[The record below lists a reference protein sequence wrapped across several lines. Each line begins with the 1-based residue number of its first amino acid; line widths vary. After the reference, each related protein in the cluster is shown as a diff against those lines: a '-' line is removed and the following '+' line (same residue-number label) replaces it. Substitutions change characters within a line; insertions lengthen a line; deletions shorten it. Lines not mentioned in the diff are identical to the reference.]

1 MIKVGDSAAKSGPEY
16 PLCLRLTS
24 FLAALRC
31 ISPSTR
37 QHPQERNISICRSTP
52 QFPTNWQD
60 GTTPLVR
67 VFILGWPA
75 TFWDFSHTVPMQ
87 YGIQKASK
95 IMDPQVLHIT
105 MLIAPHAD
113 VAVVLTA
120 NQRGH
125 WNETRHQKQGEPPLS
140 MPIASTHPGAALRGC
155 GRCDRTGPPKIGGLQ
170 KFLYVMRHV
179 KLVISNIFAYK
190 PAHLDV
196 ERDSDHLSI

>member
-1 MIKVGDSAAKSGPEY
+1 MIKVGDSAAKPGPEY

-37 QHPQERNISICRSTP
+37 LHPQERNISICRSTP

-125 WNETRHQKQGEPPLS
+125 WNETRHGSKTRRTCPQHANCQHPPWQGQ
-140 MPIASTHPGAALRGC
+140 RN
-155 GRCDRTGPPKIGGLQ
+155 GRSDLGTGKARIRFQEQHQERDTRP
-170 KFLYVMRHV
+170 
-179 KLVISNIFAYK
+179 KLVFIRTSRFSLSNHIS
-190 PAHLDV
+190 
-196 ERDSDHLSI
+196 R